1 MKATAI
7 AHPNIALIKYWG
19 RLDDDLN
26 LPLTGSLSMTLDTLR
41 TRTTVAWDPT
51 LKDHEVT
58 INGEVQK
65 GKPRFRVAKHLE
77 RLKEHAG
84 HAGFAR
90 VASEN
95 NFPMGSGIASS
106 ASAFA
111 ALTGAAFAAL
121 GGAMPDPEE
130 LSTWARLGSGSAARS
145 IQGGFVEWVAGARH
159 EDSYAYQLAPES
171 HWDLRD
177 VVVLVSESH
186 KKVGSTE
193 GHEIARTSPFLD
205 ARLAHLHT
213 SLALA
218 RAAVMER
225 DVKALGEIAEM
236 DALSMHAVMMT
247 SNPSLLYWQPETVR
261 LLHATR
267 AMREEGGPDVYFTL
281 DAGPNVHLLTPG
293 DQVDEVVR
301 RLHELGVAKD
311 KVLACGPGGGLEV
324 VKDHLF

>member
-1 MKATAI
+1 MKATAV

-26 LPLTGSLSMTLDTLR
+26 LPLTNSLSMTLDALST
-41 TRTTVAWDPT
+41 TTTVEWDPR

-58 INGEVQK
+58 INGEPQQ

-77 RLKEHAG
+77 RLKERLHHEG
-84 HAGFAR
+84 YAR
-90 VASEN
+90 VASVN

-121 GGAMPDPEE
+121 GIDADAEE
-130 LSTWARLGSGSAARS
+130 LTTFARLGSGSAARS
-145 IQGGFVEWVAGARH
+145 IHGGFVEWVAGARH

-171 HWDLRD
+171 HWDLKD
-177 VVVLVSESH
+177 VVVVVSEEE

-218 RAAVMER
+218 RASVLER
-225 DVKALGEIAEM
+225 DLKALGEVAEL

-247 SNPSLLYWQPETVR
+247 SSPSLLYWSPETVR
-261 LLHATR
+261 LLQAVR
-267 AMREEGGPDVYFTL
+267 RFRDEELEAYFTL
-281 DAGPNVHLLTPG
+281 DAGPNVHLLTTAAN
-293 DQVDEVVR
+293 VDDLVG
-301 RLHELGVAKD
+301 RLREEGIAKERIL
-311 KVLACGPGGGLEV
+311 VNGPGPGLTLE
-324 VKDHLF
+324 KKHLF